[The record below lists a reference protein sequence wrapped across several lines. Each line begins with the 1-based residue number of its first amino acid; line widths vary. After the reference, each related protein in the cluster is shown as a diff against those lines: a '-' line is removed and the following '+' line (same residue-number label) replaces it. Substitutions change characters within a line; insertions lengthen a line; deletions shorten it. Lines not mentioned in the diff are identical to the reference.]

1 KFDLDDEN
9 ESKDC
14 ILYKVKFSETTLKTV
29 LYLMNNTDIIHSKMC
44 KGAYESINL
53 VNSTTYL
60 ANKYHKHLK
69 SIADELSDEDLEALG
84 MK

>member
-1 KFDLDDEN
+1 MK
-9 ESKDC
+9 SKKQGFY
-14 ILYKVKFSETTLKTV
+14 IQTIWQRNNVKSK
-29 LYLMNNTDIIHSKMC
+29 IIHPKMC

-69 SIADELSDEDLEALG
+69 SIANELSNEDLEALG